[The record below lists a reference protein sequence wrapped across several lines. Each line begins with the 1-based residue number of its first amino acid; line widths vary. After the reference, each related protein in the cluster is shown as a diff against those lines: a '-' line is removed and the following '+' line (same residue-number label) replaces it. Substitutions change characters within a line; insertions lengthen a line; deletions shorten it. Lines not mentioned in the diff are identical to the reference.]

1 MLRDG
6 EPNHPSIS
14 DVFGVAVHGLLGSV
28 CLDDRAFWVS
38 TAKDVYVEGR
48 HEPLVRLGT

>member
-14 DVFGVAVHGLLGSV
+14 DVFGVTVHGLLGYV
-28 CLDDRAFWVS
+28 CLDHRTLRVS